1 MPGIYI
7 FGIVIAAL
15 LPLTSFVQTTPKE
28 VVAETQVVEHKKVI
42 RDEIATPTPT
52 PTPTEEVVEEQPAVV
67 SSPKQ
72 AHVANESQVIYTGP
86 TEGVQERLNRIAAEQ
101 GIPYSVIAA
110 DCYLPGVD
118 PTTVRGCYWPGTYV
132 IYITKYAIMYDD
144 AYVACIMR
152 HEARHVW
159 QDTNNLYQY
168 ENGVL
173 VNRDWLEQDATNASG
188 CS

>member
-1 MPGIYI
+1 MPAIYI
-7 FGIVIAAL
+7 LGIVIASL
-15 LPLTSFVQTTPKE
+15 LPLTSFVQANPTE
-28 VVAETQVVEHKKVI
+28 VVTETQVYERGKVI
-42 RDEIATPTPT
+42 RDELTTPTPT
-52 PTPTEEVVEEQPAVV
+52 PTPTEEVIEEQVAE
-67 SSPKQ
+67 SNPKQ
-72 AHVANESQVIYTGP
+72 AHVVDESQVIYTGP

-101 GIPYSVIAA
+101 GISVPVIAA

-118 PTTVRGCYWPGTYV
+118 PTTVRGCYWSGTYV